1 MEKHP
6 KLIHYFKSHFNA
18 RLVLIFLFNGIVPV
32 LLISLTTYPFWFR
45 TMRSKELT
53 FTYSRI
59 STINQALD
67 SLTTDIEQNI
77 THIFS
82 NEDIRSYLKED
93 YDEITVEG
101 HKKHVL
107 IENFLKSISNYGE
120 FACSYTIIDRYN
132 RIYTNGSN
140 VNRLQSFHSPL
151 CESVKQ
157 ASPGTYYTER
167 NLYSTDSEKALT
179 YGRVLKEEGEILA
192 VILVDISPELLH
204 SILGDYDG
212 NNYQVFIANPNNE
225 LIYTNAVHLLSK
237 PEIMEHLLSAQGTT
251 VILENERYEMAH
263 ASSLLTNYHT
273 YVLVPHTYIYKDSG
287 NIRVLFVI
295 ILILVFMQTIAF
307 SRIISKSLS
316 RKILLIKNELLRFIT
331 TREKSVFHHKNNDE
345 LKAISDG
352 IVYLENEIDK
362 MLEEIRTNAEKQR
375 RLELQ
380 TLQQQLNPHMIYNA
394 LNTITQ
400 LASLQGVKNIE
411 EVSLA
416 FTRMLK
422 LVSKN
427 TENFVTLRQEIGF
440 IKDYISIKKYNN
452 FQNLT
457 LQCDVAAPLM
467 ELPVLKLLLQPF
479 IENCMKHGFRNFEED
494 GIIFLYAYLEEEQL
508 HIIIEDN
515 GSGIKNDQI
524 EQILNLSCQTEE
536 DYSNIGIRSC
546 IERLRLQYGNRCT
559 FSIDSDGQSFTRI
572 SLSYPV
578 KEDPHASDASRR

>member
-1 MEKHP
+1 
-6 KLIHYFKSHFNA
+6 
-18 RLVLIFLFNGIVPV
+18 
-32 LLISLTTYPFWFR
+32 
-45 TMRSKELT
+45 MRSKELT

-132 RIYTNGSN
+132 RLYTNGSN

-345 LKAISDG
+345 LKEISDG

-362 MLEEIRTNAEKQR
+362 MLEEIQANAEKQR

-452 FQNLT
+452 YQNLT
-457 LQCDVAAPLM
+457 LQCDVAAPLL

-494 GIIFLYAYLEEEQL
+494 GIIFLYAYQEGEQL

-572 SLSYPV
+572 SLSYPA

>member
-151 CESVKQ
+151 CESVTQ

-167 NLYSTDSEKALT
+167 TLYSTDSEKALT
-179 YGRVLKEEGEILA
+179 YGRVLKEEAEILA

-237 PEIMEHLLSAQGTT
+237 PEIMEHLLSAHGTT

-263 ASSLLTNYHT
+263 ATSLLTNYHT

-345 LKAISDG
+345 LKEISDG

-362 MLEEIRTNAEKQR
+362 MLEEIQANAEKQR

-457 LQCDVAAPLM
+457 LQCDVADHLL

-515 GSGIKNDQI
+515 GSGIRNDQI

>member
-1 MEKHP
+1 
-6 KLIHYFKSHFNA
+6 
-18 RLVLIFLFNGIVPV
+18 
-32 LLISLTTYPFWFR
+32 
-45 TMRSKELT
+45 
-53 FTYSRI
+53 
-59 STINQALD
+59 
-67 SLTTDIEQNI
+67 
-77 THIFS
+77 
-82 NEDIRSYLKED
+82 
-93 YDEITVEG
+93 
-101 HKKHVL
+101 
-107 IENFLKSISNYGE
+107 
-120 FACSYTIIDRYN
+120 
-132 RIYTNGSN
+132 
-140 VNRLQSFHSPL
+140 
-151 CESVKQ
+151 
-157 ASPGTYYTER
+157 
-167 NLYSTDSEKALT
+167 
-179 YGRVLKEEGEILA
+179 
-192 VILVDISPELLH
+192 
-204 SILGDYDG
+204 
-212 NNYQVFIANPNNE
+212 
-225 LIYTNAVHLLSK
+225 
-237 PEIMEHLLSAQGTT
+237 MEHLLSAQGTT

-295 ILILVFMQTIAF
+295 FLILVFMQTIAF

-345 LKAISDG
+345 LKEISDG

-362 MLEEIRTNAEKQR
+362 MLEEIQANAEKQR

>member
-1 MEKHP
+1 MEKYP
-6 KLIHYFKSHFNA
+6 KLVHYFKSHFNA
-18 RLVLIFLFNGIVPV
+18 RLVLLLLINGIVPV

-82 NEDIRSYLKED
+82 NENIRSYLKD
-93 YDEITVEG
+93 NYDEVTVEG
-101 HKKHVL
+101 HKKHML

-120 FACSYTIIDRYN
+120 VACSYTLIDRYD

-140 VNRLQSFHSPL
+140 VNRLQNFDGPL
-151 CESVKQ
+151 CENIKQ
-157 ASPGTYYTER
+157 ASPGTYCTER
-167 NLYSTDSEKALT
+167 NLYSTDSQKALT
-179 YGRVLKEEGEILA
+179 YGRVLKEDDEILA

-212 NNYQVFIANPNNE
+212 ENYQVFIANPNNE
-225 LIYTNAVHLLSK
+225 LIYTNAIHSLSK

-251 VILENERYEMAH
+251 VTLEREPYEMAH
-263 ASSLLTNYHT
+263 ASSLLSNYHT

-287 NIRVLFVI
+287 NIRILFVI
-295 ILILVFMQTIAF
+295 ILILVFLQTITC

-316 RKILLIKNELLRFIT
+316 KKILLIKNELLRFIT

-345 LKAISDG
+345 LKEISDG

-362 MLEEIRTNAEKQR
+362 MLEEIQSNAEKQR

-452 FQNLT
+452 FQDIT
-457 LQCDVAAPLM
+457 LQCDVADPLL

-479 IENCMKHGFRNFEED
+479 IENCIKHGFSNFEKD

-515 GSGIKNDQI
+515 GSGIRKDQI
-524 EQILNLSCQTEE
+524 DQILSLSCQTEE
-536 DYSNIGIRSC
+536 TYSNIGIRTC
-546 IERLRLQYGNRCT
+546 IERLRLQYGSRFT
-559 FSIDSDGQSFTRI
+559 FSIASDGQTFTRI
-572 SLSYPV
+572 LLSYPV
-578 KEDPHASDASRR
+578 KEDSHASDTSCR

>member
-237 PEIMEHLLSAQGTT
+237 PEIMEHLLSAHGTT

-307 SRIISKSLS
+307 YRIISKSLS

-345 LKAISDG
+345 LKEISDG

-362 MLEEIRTNAEKQR
+362 MLEEIQANAEKQR

-427 TENFVTLRQEIGF
+427 MENFVTLRQEIGF

-457 LQCDVAAPLM
+457 LQCDVADHLL

-479 IENCMKHGFRNFEED
+479 IENCMKHGFRNFEEE

>member
-1 MEKHP
+1 MKKYK

-18 RLVLIFLFNGIVPV
+18 RLVLIFLINGIVPV

-82 NEDIRSYLKED
+82 NEDIRSYLKDD

-101 HKKHVL
+101 NKKHIL

-140 VNRLQSFHSPL
+140 ANRLLSFNSPL
-151 CESVKQ
+151 SESIKQ
-157 ASPGTYYTER
+157 ASPGTYCTER
-167 NLYSTDSEKALT
+167 KLYSTDNQKALT
-179 YGRVLKEEGEILA
+179 YGRVLKEDGDILA
-192 VILVDISPELLH
+192 VIVVDISPELLH

-225 LIYTNAVHLLSK
+225 LIYTNAVHPLSK
-237 PEIMEHLLSAQGTT
+237 TEIMEQLLSAQGTT
-251 VILENERYEMAH
+251 IVLENKHYEMAH

-287 NIRVLFVI
+287 NIRILFVI

-316 RKILLIKNELLRFIT
+316 KKILLIKNELLRFIT
-331 TREKSVFHHKNNDE
+331 TREKSVFYDKNNDE
-345 LKAISDG
+345 LKEISDG
-352 IVYLENEIDK
+352 IVYLENEIEK
-362 MLEEIRTNAEKQR
+362 MLVDIQTNAEKQR

-427 TENFVTLRQEIGF
+427 TDNFVTLRQEIGF
-440 IKDYISIKKYNN
+440 IKDYISIKKYNI
-452 FQNLT
+452 FQNIT
-457 LQCDVAAPLM
+457 LQCDVAESLM

-479 IENCMKHGFRNFEED
+479 IENCMKHGFSNFEED
-494 GIIFLYAYLEEEQL
+494 GIIFLYAYQEEEQL

-515 GSGIKNDQI
+515 GSGIKKEQI
-524 EQILNLSCQTEE
+524 DQILNQTYQTE
-536 DYSNIGIRSC
+536 DTYSSIGIRTC
-546 IERLRLQYGNRCT
+546 IERLRLQYGNRYT
-559 FSIDSDGQSFTRI
+559 FSIDSDGQNYTRI

-578 KEDPHASDASRR
+578 KEDSHAADASR

>member
-1 MEKHP
+1 
-6 KLIHYFKSHFNA
+6 
-18 RLVLIFLFNGIVPV
+18 
-32 LLISLTTYPFWFR
+32 
-45 TMRSKELT
+45 MRSKELT

-132 RIYTNGSN
+132 RLYTNGSN

-192 VILVDISPELLH
+192 VIVVDISPELLH

-345 LKAISDG
+345 LKEISDG

-362 MLEEIRTNAEKQR
+362 MLEEIQANAEKQR

-452 FQNLT
+452 YQNLT
-457 LQCDVAAPLM
+457 LQCDVAAPLL

-494 GIIFLYAYLEEEQL
+494 GIIFLYAYQEGEQL

-536 DYSNIGIRSC
+536 DYSNIGIQSC

-572 SLSYPV
+572 SLSYPA

>member
-179 YGRVLKEEGEILA
+179 YGRVLKEEAEILA

-237 PEIMEHLLSAQGTT
+237 PEIMEHLLSAHGTT

-263 ASSLLTNYHT
+263 ATSLLTNYHT
-273 YVLVPHTYIYKDSG
+273 YVLVPHTYIYKDSE

-345 LKAISDG
+345 LKEISDG

-362 MLEEIRTNAEKQR
+362 MLEEIQANAEKQR

-457 LQCDVAAPLM
+457 LPCDVADHLL

-515 GSGIKNDQI
+515 GSGIRNDQI

>member
-1 MEKHP
+1 M
-6 KLIHYFKSHFNA
+6 
-18 RLVLIFLFNGIVPV
+18 
-32 LLISLTTYPFWFR
+32 
-45 TMRSKELT
+45 
-53 FTYSRI
+53 
-59 STINQALD
+59 
-67 SLTTDIEQNI
+67 
-77 THIFS
+77 
-82 NEDIRSYLKED
+82 KED

-345 LKAISDG
+345 LKEISDG

-362 MLEEIRTNAEKQR
+362 MLEEIQANAEKQR